1 LAIPSALVASAAVTR
16 PIFEGMGPVSKAV
29 FYAVAAVS
37 TAVFAWGAWHRAR
50 KYRMGRAAGRGPAVR
65 AALSRRLHDMAKGTS
80 VSRGNRATGLAHFFI
95 LWGFLVAFMATVILT
110 FDTDVVRGVSRLIT
124 GHEDSFF
131 HGTFFIAFTFV
142 VDTMGFAFLVALVYM
157 AVRRGLQR
165 PWRLGYDRAD
175 SPAGGYSRKR
185 LVEGDWV
192 FLSLLLAILV
202 TAYVLTGLRI
212 LGQGMPWF
220 SVFSPFGRA
229 VAEALSGAGL
239 RPSQAVTVHGVVW
252 WAHAGLAL
260 AFVAYIP
267 YSKAMHMLVDAVNV
281 LATDRTATLCL
292 PGPPS
297 GTGHPGYREIPD
309 FTWKELL
316 DLDACTKCGR
326 CHEVCP
332 ARTGGAPLSPRDLV
346 LDLRQWVDTSTG
358 GRTLLDRER
367 RPAPVGPL
375 AGAGV
380 RIAGDVIDADALWS
394 CTTCMHCVDICPAGI
409 EHVPTIVQMRRSL
422 VDEGAMGPT
431 LQQAL
436 QNLAAQGNSFGRSA
450 RTRARWARDLG
461 FAVPDARKQA
471 VKYLWF
477 VGDYASFDERLQD
490 NSRALAGVLHTAGVD
505 FGLLYEAE
513 RNAGNDVRRVGEE
526 GLFEMLAEQNI
537 AQCPTPRVPGVGGDL
552 PSPPLHRAPGP
563 AAGERRHR
571 RKASRLPG
579 HLPRP
584 VLPGPLQQR
593 HRCASARPAGAWLR
607 TGRDAASRRGQLL
620 LRGRW
625 WPDLD
630 GRQPPHGTPEPQQGG
645 RGAPPGRG
653 PLRRRLP
660 EGHDDVLRCRQDRP
674 GGGQDRRPGHHPAR
688 PGGDAAMT
696 TVNHCNLPEDLYY
709 VVGKHVWARREGDL
723 VTVGMTDVAQHMA
736 KTIVAVT
743 PKAPGKTVQKG
754 RNIATVESGKWVG
767 PVPAPVSG
775 EIVAV
780 NDALA
785 ATPSLVNSDPYGAG
799 WVARL
804 RPSDWD
810 TDVVDLASGPEGI
823 EAYRQFLDAQGI
835 TCG

>member
-1 LAIPSALVASAAVTR
+1 MAIPSALVASAAVTR

-537 AQCPTPRVPGVGGDL
+537 AALRQAQVEEIFTTDPHSLNALR
-552 PSPPLHRAPGP
+552 HEYP
-563 AAGERRHR
+563 ALGATYQVRHYTELL
-571 RKASRLPG
+571 A
-579 HLPRP
+579 
-584 VLPGPLQQR
+584 
-593 HRCASARPAGAWLR
+593 
-607 TGRDAASRRGQLL
+607 QLL
-620 LRGRW
+620 ESGAIVVRPLGYRVTYHDPCYLARYNNVIDAPRRVLRALGCELVEMPR
-625 WPDLD
+625 
-630 GRQPPHGTPEPQQGG
+630 HGVDSFCCGAGGG
-645 RGAPPGRG
+645 RIWMDDSLLTERPSHNRVAEA
-653 PLRRRLP
+653 LRL
-660 EGHDDVLRCRQDRP
+660 
-674 GGGQDRRPGHHPAR
+674 
-688 PGGDAAMT
+688 
-696 TVNHCNLPEDLYY
+696 
-709 VVGKHVWARREGDL
+709 
-723 VTVGMTDVAQHMA
+723 DVAHFVVACPKDMTMFSDA
-736 KTIVAVT
+736 VKTARVEDRIGVRDIT
-743 PKAPGKTVQKG
+743 LLVQ
-754 RNIATVESGKWVG
+754 
-767 PVPAPVSG
+767 
-775 EIVAV
+775 
-780 NDALA
+780 
-785 ATPSLVNSDPYGAG
+785 
-799 WVARL
+799 
-804 RPSDWD
+804 
-810 TDVVDLASGPEGI
+810 
-823 EAYRQFLDAQGI
+823 EAMLP
-835 TCG
+835 